1 MEINPEYSLEGP
13 MLKLKLQ
20 YFGHLMWRSDWKD
33 PDAGKDW
40 RQEEKGTTEDE
51 RVGWH
56 HWLNG
61 HEFEQALRVGDGQEI
76 AAVHGVTKSRTCER
90 LNWTE
95 LTLCSRQ
102 MLVPCP
108 EIQPMPLQWKHGAST
123 AGLPG
128 KSWKPLTFCLLPR
141 PLSLGR
147 TSLVFPAKDTHKTY
161 TVRRALYSL
170 WDLTPWSASIPI
182 RVWGST
188 QRWAKDDCLPL
199 HQWEEILRIVLAPE
213 RKQLHCHWTLLI
225 HQVEE
230 NWAY

>member
-1 MEINPEYSLEGP
+1 MDREA
-13 MLKLKLQ
+13 
-20 YFGHLMWRSDWKD
+20 WR
-33 PDAGKDW
+33 
-40 RQEEKGTTEDE
+40 
-51 RVGWH
+51 
-56 HWLNG
+56 
-61 HEFEQALRVGDGQEI
+61 
-76 AAVHGVTKSRTCER
+76 AAIHGVTESDMTEP